1 MHFLGKG
8 VRKRLTQPMSGES
21 GSALLRERVEV
32 RGTDGKAAVRTELG
46 DGSDSRG
53 LRSRR
58 WKLLK
63 NGHAAPLL
71 PRDWEQAGSHDADP
85 KCL

>member
-1 MHFLGKG
+1 
-8 VRKRLTQPMSGES
+8 MSGES

-53 LRSRR
+53 LRSQRLATNPCR
-58 WKLLK
+58 KLLE
-63 NGHAAPLL
+63 NGYAAPFL
-71 PRDWEQAGSHDADP
+71 PRDWEQVGSHDADP

>member
-1 MHFLGKG
+1 
-8 VRKRLTQPMSGES
+8 MSGES

-32 RGTDGKAAVRTELG
+32 RGTDGKASVRTELG

-53 LRSRR
+53 LQSRR
-58 WKLLK
+58 LATNPCRKLLE